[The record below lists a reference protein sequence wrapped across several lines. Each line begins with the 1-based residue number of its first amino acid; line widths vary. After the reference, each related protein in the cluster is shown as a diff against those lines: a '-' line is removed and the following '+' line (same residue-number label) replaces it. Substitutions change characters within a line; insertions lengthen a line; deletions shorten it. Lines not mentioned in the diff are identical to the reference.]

1 MKRAEALGL
10 WCEVGFL
17 DQHVVSGSCLSLD
30 EFGEAPLF
38 GYGWCACDLEY
49 RISAP
54 FSRIEC
60 GVFVC
65 EVNG

>member
-10 WCEVGFL
+10 WFDVGFL

-30 EFGEAPLF
+30 EFCEAPLF
-38 GYGWCACDLEY
+38 GYGWCAGDLED

-54 FSRIEC
+54 FSRIE
-60 GVFVC
+60 
-65 EVNG
+65 